1 VNRGFLVA
9 LGIALATSGCGDR
22 EVEPKNI
29 EPRPEPVVVYANYE
43 DKSYLPTLFA
53 DFTHETGIRV
63 TVKTATPD
71 IIVSNVIEDRGSPP
85 ADLILTPTVIGVW
98 RAADEGALLPLRSEL
113 VKETVPESF
122 RDPDGY
128 WVAVGFQTALIV
140 LSTSDGLAD
149 GVTHYEDLAKPE
161 FKGKLCLSSS
171 ALPENRSLIAML
183 IGKHGVRGA
192 ELIVRGWVQNL
203 ALPPKRSESELLQA
217 IELGT
222 CAIGI
227 VSSAIVGTQE
237 DENGTTELRVVT
249 PQEVHVNIE
258 TVGINRHAREPEAA
272 RQLLDWFLSPE
283 IQKKHSTATG
293 AYPFISAAEDQS
305 ILATRYLAD
314 SNAAAVAWHA
324 DDAGKLVERAG
335 YR

>member
-1 VNRGFLVA
+1 MNRGFFVA
-9 LGIALATSGCGDR
+9 LGIALSTSGCGDR
-22 EVEPKNI
+22 EVDPKNI
-29 EPRPEPVVVYANYE
+29 EPRPEPVVVYADYE

-140 LSTSDGLAD
+140 LSTNEGLAD

-171 ALPENRSLIAML
+171 TLPENRSLIAML
-183 IGKHGVRGA
+183 IGKHGVVTHRRSIAVEFDSVQAVVVNVVVFDQGVGVTHLNVDALSVVSEDRVPA
-192 ELIVRGWVQNL
+192 ER
-203 ALPPKRSESELLQA
+203 R
-217 IELGT
+217 
-222 CAIGI
+222 
-227 VSSAIVGTQE
+227 VS
-237 DENGTTELRVVT
+237 
-249 PQEVHVNIE
+249 
-258 TVGINRHAREPEAA
+258 
-272 RQLLDWFLSPE
+272 
-283 IQKKHSTATG
+283 
-293 AYPFISAAEDQS
+293 ISR
-305 ILATRYLAD
+305 IRP
-314 SNAAAVAWHA
+314 
-324 DDAGKLVERAG
+324 
-335 YR
+335 